1 MNVTTLAIAALV
13 VMVAIGAAGVKGYN
27 LGSDHGRAATL
38 AQAIQDANAN
48 AAFTKKLQE
57 QYRAKE
63 REWSVALS
71 AISKD
76 YQGRLGRVETAKNI
90 ALDSLR
96 RGALVLRDPGAKP
109 EACGSGS
116 TQVATPAAGRDG
128 EAPRGLSAEASGFL
142 LSEAARA
149 DAYTEQLGACQA
161 ALEADRR

>member
-13 VMVAIGAAGVKGYN
+13 VMVAIGAAGVKGYS
-27 LGSDHGRAATL
+27 LGSDHERAATL
-38 AQAIQDANAN
+38 AQALQDANAN

-63 REWSVALS
+63 QEWSVALS
-71 AISKD
+71 AVSKD

-109 EACGSGS
+109 ETCGSGS

-128 EAPRGLSAEASGFL
+128 KETGGLSAEASGFL

-161 ALEADRR
+161 ALDADRR

>member
-27 LGSDHGRAATL
+27 LGSDHERAATL
-38 AQAIQDANAN
+38 AQSLQDANAN

-63 REWSVALS
+63 QEWSVALS
-71 AISKD
+71 AVSKD

-109 EACGSGS
+109 EACGSG
-116 TQVATPAAGRDG
+116 TAQVAATAAGRDG
-128 EAPRGLSAEASGFL
+128 KETGGLSAEASGFL

>member
-1 MNVTTLAIAALV
+1 MSVVQYLVIALACIVAL
-13 VMVAIGAAGVKGYN
+13 AGAGYKGYS
-27 LGSDHGRAATL
+27 LGSDHERAATL
-38 AQAIQDANAN
+38 AQALQDANAN

-63 REWSVALS
+63 QEWSVALS
-71 AISKD
+71 AVSKD

-109 EACGSGS
+109 EACGSS
-116 TQVATPAAGRDG
+116 ASQVAPTAAGRDG